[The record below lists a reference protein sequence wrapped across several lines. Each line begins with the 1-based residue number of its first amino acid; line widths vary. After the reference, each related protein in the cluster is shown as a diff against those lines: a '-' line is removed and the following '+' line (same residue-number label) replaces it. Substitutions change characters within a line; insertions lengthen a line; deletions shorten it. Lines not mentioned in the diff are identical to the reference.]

1 MREVGGGGGGTTS
14 LTVLCFFLDCRV
26 RKSKTNISL
35 VPRVIARAH
44 EGAEPEESPAGTGE
58 KLSNSD
64 FRKLF
69 AKK

>member
-1 MREVGGGGGGTTS
+1 MSR
-14 LTVLCFFLDCRV
+14 TVLEGLMCMAADLILTCRV

-35 VPRVIARAH
+35 VPRVVARAQ
-44 EGAEPEESPAGTGE
+44 EGAEPEELPAD

-64 FRKLF
+64 FRKLL